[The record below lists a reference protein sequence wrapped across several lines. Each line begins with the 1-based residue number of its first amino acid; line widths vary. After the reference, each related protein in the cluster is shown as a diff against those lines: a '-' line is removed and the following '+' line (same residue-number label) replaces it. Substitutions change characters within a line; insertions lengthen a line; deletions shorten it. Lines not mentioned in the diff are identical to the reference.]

1 MLGTPSFWYF
11 PCMCALVPIGVIW
24 ALRPPIAAA
33 LSVGPLIASAVLLH
47 YQSGKRF
54 VVWLL
59 CLIAA
64 VSFVLTALRDNRRW
78 KLPLVVSLAFLGTA
92 FCTDRFF
99 TNKMTIKTFQ
109 MNVAVDGKAPWGDVG
124 PEWSNGP
131 VPLVLYRRIG
141 TDYCYVAF
149 ESRELRDRLAAKDGR
164 SVVVEYNIFRD
175 FGRERSYNVRSV
187 DGILLNTG
195 ERVVKDAER
204 FSGQILGG
212 GKTQANCW

>member
-1 MLGTPSFWYF
+1 MRLYSTSGT
-11 PCMCALVPIGVIW
+11 
-24 ALRPPIAAA
+24 
-33 LSVGPLIASAVLLH
+33 GPLLH
-47 YQSGKRF
+47 SGPT
-54 VVWLL
+54 
-59 CLIAA
+59 
-64 VSFVLTALRDNRRW
+64 S
-78 KLPLVVSLAFLGTA
+78 PLVVSLAFLGTA